1 MSYDQY
7 AYHNYMYKN
16 IIKYGYVVI
25 LHISHVEHI

>member
-7 AYHNYMYKN
+7 AYDNYMHKN
-16 IIKYGYVVI
+16 IKYGYVVI